1 MIGVEFNQLVDKNT
15 LLYMK
20 MNMLEIIKLIYMK
33 FSLEK
38 KLFHYC

>member
-20 MNMLEIIKLIYMK
+20 MNILEIIKLISMK

-38 KLFHYC
+38 KLFHSR